1 MLQYSR
7 PRFTT
12 DIHKEDGRDRY
23 ARRSLS
29 CQRELDDEEWP
40 RVSKCTAGYHY
51 RFGSRGRVQHLK
63 ASETRA
69 AGHRHRSVSRGK
81 VQQQHKAVMSAADL
95 PHRSVSRARRQ
106 KTHNNVTQQ
115 QQNIPG
121 TTSSIV
127 SFYFTNVLEDI
138 SYNCLRQGFEV
149 CGIMEDIYLARKRN
163 VNGGVFGFVRYCK
176 VRDVDKLLRALNN
189 VWFGDCKVVAKVASF
204 DRYGNKK
211 GASRAGGEGGKVF
224 EGEKIK
230 EGEKRKDVGESSLE
244 GEKRK
249 DERFGGGVE
258 LDVKKGGE
266 IVYGVNKGLEVA
278 TTGEGKVVVA
288 VPNHVGG
295 KASGGEVHGKQ
306 VFVPKYTSNVK
317 DVASATKGLVV
328 SVLNGDA
335 ISVLQR
341 RIFDA
346 GFEKLAIIPMG
357 ADKVFLSSLDDEE
370 VSVILSEAAAF
381 FNYFFSQPIR
391 WNKETLI
398 RERGAWVRIYG
409 VPLHAWNIIFLKLC
423 VIDCGRLLRVDDVT
437 MDRDRFDYVRILR
450 STTSLEIINSAAQ
463 IMVDGLLFD
472 FQII

>member
-1 MLQYSR
+1 LGGSGSKQGATKRGDRGQWCDVTPRRGKAQEQVDGQRDRFWEEQRHGGYREQRQGWSRVRVRYGSSSRYDSEDELGFCDPILANDGKVVLQYSR

-149 CGIMEDIYLARKRN
+149 CGIMEDVYLARKRN

-317 DVASATKGLVV
+317 DVAWATKGLVV
-328 SVLNGDA
+328 SVLMEMRYRCCKDGFLMR
-335 ISVLQR
+335 VLR
-341 RIFDA
+341 
-346 GFEKLAIIPMG
+346 
-357 ADKVFLSSLDDEE
+357 
-370 VSVILSEAAAF
+370 
-381 FNYFFSQPIR
+381 
-391 WNKETLI
+391 
-398 RERGAWVRIYG
+398 
-409 VPLHAWNIIFLKLC
+409 
-423 VIDCGRLLRVDDVT
+423 RLL
-437 MDRDRFDYVRILR
+437 
-450 STTSLEIINSAAQ
+450 
-463 IMVDGLLFD
+463 
-472 FQII
+472 